1 MAQRCVFA
9 KRKRD
14 FGLAQVFSQSRSP
27 VPVVVSASSSVSS
40 SPFAPLSASSSHQA
54 SSRQN
59 GKYIID
65 YVPVSHED
73 DGQDP
78 ARKGTDS
85 DVEMRDVSHYG
96 WDQGPLQ
103 SQPQLAGPSRSFS
116 SPNSMYPTLLV
127 KDSPLPSLLLNQSIQ
142 AAPHQRD
149 RDRDYDP
156 LDIIIVEY
164 SSSLLPPPPR
174 RSPRK
179 TKK

>member
-1 MAQRCVFA
+1 LVAQRCIFA
-9 KRKRD
+9 KPKRD
-14 FGLAQVFSQSRSP
+14 FGHAQSRFRSITFFSQSRSP
-27 VPVVVSASSSVSS
+27 VPVVASASSSVSS

-54 SSRQN
+54 SRRQN

-78 ARKGTDS
+78 ARKSTDS
-85 DVEMRDVSHYG
+85 DVEMCDVSHYD
-96 WDQGPLQ
+96 WDRGPLQ
-103 SQPQLAGPSRSFS
+103 SQPQPAGPSRSFS
-116 SPNSMYPTLLV
+116 SSQFRPP
-127 KDSPLPSLLLNQSIQ
+127 
-142 AAPHQRD
+142 PHQRD

-164 SSSLLPPPPR
+164 SSSLLPPPR

>member
-1 MAQRCVFA
+1 
-9 KRKRD
+9 
-14 FGLAQVFSQSRSP
+14 SRSP
-27 VPVVVSASSSVSS
+27 VPVVASASSLVLS
-40 SPFAPLSASSSHQA
+40 SPFAPLSASSPHQA
-54 SSRQN
+54 SSCQD
-59 GKYIID
+59 GKYIVD

-78 ARKGTDS
+78 ARKSTDS

-103 SQPQLAGPSRSFS
+103 VV
-116 SPNSMYPTLLV
+116 SPNPRVPPGASHPPNSVYHTLLV
-127 KDSPLPSLLLNQSIQ
+127 KDSPLPSLPLNQSIE

-164 SSSLLPPPPR
+164 TSSLLPPPPR

>member
-1 MAQRCVFA
+1 RL
-9 KRKRD
+9 
-14 FGLAQVFSQSRSP
+14 GSITLFSQSRSS
-27 VPVVVSASSSVSS
+27 VPVVASASSSVSS

-59 GKYIID
+59 GEYIID

-103 SQPQLAGPSRSFS
+103 SQPQPAGPSRSFS
-116 SPNSMYPTLLV
+116 SPNSVYPTLLV
-127 KDSPLPSLLLNQSIQ
+127 KDSPLPSLLLNQSI
-142 AAPHQRD
+142 AVSGAPILTWLLNSVPHQCD

-164 SSSLLPPPPR
+164 SSSFLPPPPR